1 MDITRFDKNFCTGN
15 ADENGFVFQDVRK
28 EPFSLEG
35 LPWFQENGGIYYRIP
50 KSLTEAE
57 TNSGVLNLAY
67 HTSGVCVRFRSDSP
81 EIQLRAKLAYSCD
94 MNHMP
99 RTGSMGFDCFRKP
112 PKGELLYNGTFKPAS
127 AAQTDLLVRIG
138 QNPECVLCD
147 WLINFPLYGGVESVE
162 IGLKKGSLL
171 LPPKPHKVPHP
182 VLFYGSSITQGGCAS
197 RPGNAYPAMLCRT
210 VDAELVNLGFS
221 GSCRGEI
228 ALAKAIAGLELSVF
242 VMDYDHNTPSPEHL
256 QATHEPFFRLIR
268 QAQPDLPVIF
278 LSMCDYRTFFLHTG
292 KNDASARREIVRRT
306 WQNAVAAG
314 DRNVYFIDGETLF
327 GRKMHDACTV
337 DGCHPN
343 DLGFYRMYKHVLP
356 VLKTALRAGTK
367 QK

>member
-1 MDITRFDKNFCTGN
+1 MDISRIDKNFCTGP
-15 ADENGFVFQDVRK
+15 ADEEGFLFQNVK
-28 EPFSLEG
+28 QAPFSLEG
-35 LPWFQENGGIYYRIP
+35 MAWFQENGGEFYRLP
-50 KSLTEAE
+50 KTMTEAE
-57 TNSGVLNLAY
+57 INAGALSLAY

-81 EIQLRAKLAYSCD
+81 ALKLRATLSRGCD

-99 RTGSMGFDCFRKP
+99 RAGSMGFDCFRRTP
-112 PKGELLYNGTFKPAS
+112 EDRDLLYNRTIQQSPG
-127 AAQTDLLVRIG
+127 QTEVLANIG
-138 QNPECVLCD
+138 QNPDRLLCD
-147 WLINFPLYGGVESVE
+147 WVINFPLYGSVESVE
-162 IGLKKGSLL
+162 IGLKEGSVL

-197 RPGNAYPAMLCRT
+197 RPGNTYTSMLCRK
-210 VDAELVNLGFS
+210 VDAEQINLGFS
-221 GSCRGEI
+221 GCGKGEI
-228 ALAKAIAGLELSVF
+228 AVAKAIANLKLSVF

-256 QATHEPFFRLIR
+256 QSTHEPFFRAIR
-268 QAQPDLPVIF
+268 EAQPDLPVI
-278 LSMCDYRTFFLHTG
+278 LMTMCDFRTFQLHTG
-292 KNDASARREIVRRT
+292 KPDAPARREIIRRT

-356 VLKTALRAGTK
+356 VLKAALKTGKA
-367 QK
+367 